1 MFSCFIPARV
11 RVTGDAREDEMEE
24 NLAHVGSI
32 VGNLKSMAL
41 DIGNELETQ
50 NSQIDRIQGKVPLSC
65 MSETSVWTNQIKF
78 I

>member
-1 MFSCFIPARV
+1 
-11 RVTGDAREDEMEE
+11 MEE

-65 MSETSVWTNQIKF
+65 SACRRPQCVPVK
-78 I
+78 